1 MSSPPAQAPGPSPV
15 RRLTFSYEGD
25 QVRLVSDQLVTMI
38 IPPSHPLD
46 GLESSPGFAFI
57 LKDEQGAPLYGRVI
71 PSPIRFDQEIFDKD
85 PKRSVRREVNPR
97 PKGTF
102 VLLVPGVEN
111 GRRIEFFGNP
121 LKPRAHLESPRR
133 LASFPLDPLRPR

>member
-1 MSSPPAQAPGPSPV
+1 
-15 RRLTFSYEGD
+15 
-25 QVRLVSDQLVTMI
+25 VRLVSEQLVTMI
-38 IPPSHPLD
+38 IPPSDPLD
-46 GLESSPGFAFI
+46 RLESSSGFAFI
-57 LKDEQGAPLYGRVI
+57 LKDEQGVPLYGRVI

-85 PKRSVRREVNPR
+85 PKRSVRREANPR

-111 GRRIEFFGNP
+111 ARRVEFVGNP

-133 LASFPLDPLRPR
+133 LASFTLEPLRPR